1 MRSTLFSFWTLFFG
15 ITLFMVGNGLQA
27 VLLGVRAENLNFGDV
42 ITGFV
47 MGGYYIGYL
56 LGSWLVPKLV
66 SQVGHIRVFGAMAAL
81 ASSSILVHIVFEI
94 PMVWLAMRVL
104 TGFAYVGMYI
114 VAESWIN
121 DRATNDTRGKL
132 LSIYMIVQMTG
143 LLLGNYML
151 VFDDGESYALLL
163 WVSIIVSFAAMPIML
178 TAASAPDFTEPE
190 RASLRWVY
198 NVSPLAFI
206 GMAAVGF
213 QHAMVL
219 AMGAVYA
226 AKLGLTSTEISY
238 FMVAIM
244 GGAMLFQYPIGKLS
258 DVMDRRTV
266 IIIAHIL
273 SLAAA
278 GLGVMAGLYGYG
290 MLLLAAVFY
299 GGFSFPLYALYLAH
313 ANDFLTPKQ
322 VVSTS
327 GMLIMVNGAGAVLG
341 SPVVGTAM
349 GYFGAQA
356 YFVVQ
361 GMIHASMI
369 GFGIYRMQKREALP
383 NEAQAPFSPV
393 SGTQVAAALL
403 PEAEWE
409 EDDEEAKDTATD
421 NSKTEAK
428 QPAE

>member
-1 MRSTLFSFWTLFFG
+1 MKAALFASWPLFFG
-15 ITLFMVGNGLQA
+15 ITLFMIGNGLPG
-27 VLLGVRAENLNFGDV
+27 VLLGVRAETLDFGDI

-56 LGSWLVPKLV
+56 IGSWLIPKLV

-94 PMVWLAMRVL
+94 PLVWMAMRIL

-132 LSIYMIVQMTG
+132 LSIYMIAQMTG

-163 WVSIIVSFAAMPIML
+163 WVSIIVSFAAIPIML
-178 TAASAPDFTEPE
+178 TAASAPEFTEPE

-198 NVSPLAFI
+198 HISPLAFM
-206 GMAAVGF
+206 GMAAIGF
-213 QHAMVL
+213 QNAIVF
-219 AMGAVYA
+219 AMGGVYA
-226 AKLGLTSTEISY
+226 AKLGLTSIEISY
-238 FMVAIM
+238 FMVCVVI
-244 GGAMLFQYPIGKLS
+244 GAMLFQYPIGKLS
-258 DVMDRRTV
+258 DVIDRRTV
-266 IIIAHIL
+266 IIIAHVL
-273 SLAAA
+273 SLASA
-278 GLGVMAGLYGYG
+278 GLATIAYFHSYWFLLVAGFLYGG
-290 MLLLAAVFY
+290 A
-299 GGFSFPLYALYLAH
+299 STPLYSLYLAH

-327 GMLIMVNGAGAVLG
+327 GMLIMVNGVGAVLG

-349 GYFGAQA
+349 GFFGVHA

-361 GMIHASMI
+361 GIMHIGMI
-369 GFGIYRMQKREALP
+369 GFGLHRMRSRAPLP
-383 NEAQAPFSPV
+383 NEAQGRFIAV
-393 SGTQVAAALL
+393 RGTQVAATLL

-409 EDDEEAKDTATD
+409 DDTTD
-421 NSKTEAK
+421 SAAQTPPSASPK
-428 QPAE
+428 QHN